1 MMLLTERS
9 SIEIQQQEVL
19 PLSHLRR
26 THARYKLKSANCTL
40 TTQEEE
46 SMTDVFLLPFYLP
59 MWTTSRG
66 LNLALTFIA
75 WPCDIV

>member
-1 MMLLTERS
+1 MSARDPTAGGPATVTS
-9 SIEIQQQEVL
+9 Q
-19 PLSHLRR
+19 
-26 THARYKLKSANCTL
+26 THTRYKLKSANCTL

-46 SMTDVFLLPFYLP
+46 STTDVFLLPFYLP